1 MMHAPAPLT
10 FVCAFL
16 LQLTKD
22 DFHLPT
28 LGGKL
33 VGLGKEVNQG
43 RGFQLVRCGSAS
55 TTSPQL

>member
-1 MMHAPAPLT
+1 MSLQLLT
-10 FVCAFL
+10 SPCALL

-22 DFHLPT
+22 DFPLPT

-43 RGFQLVRCGSAS
+43 RGFQLVR
-55 TTSPQL
+55 